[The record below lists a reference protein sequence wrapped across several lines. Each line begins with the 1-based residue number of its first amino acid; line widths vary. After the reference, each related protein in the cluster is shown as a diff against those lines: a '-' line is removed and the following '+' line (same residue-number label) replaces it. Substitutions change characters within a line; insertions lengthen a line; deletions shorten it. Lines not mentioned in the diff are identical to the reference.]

1 MQVLLGTY
9 TKKESKG
16 IYSLELDEQKHECK
30 ELVHYLKIQSPTYL
44 AKEGSRIFS
53 VCQKDDKAGV
63 AFFENGVLRS
73 QILNQNIT
81 PAHISF
87 DSNHQLLFTAN
98 YHQGQINSYRF
109 VNGALESHQKIKY
122 PEGSK
127 AHYIKTIKDLNT
139 TLVCDLGLDRLVAY
153 TLDQEKKLQE
163 TQILEF
169 PKKSG
174 PRHLV
179 SHPTKP
185 LVYVLSELTYEIFT
199 VEYEDEFEIIN
210 RMSANPTLD
219 KKNQHGAAIR
229 ISKDGKNLYTSNRF
243 DNSISVFKIDQ
254 YGSLTLIQ
262 HVSTHGEHPRDFDL
276 SPKQTHLL
284 VANMNSETCTLY
296 QRDTY
301 SGKLTLQQKGIF
313 AYEPVCVTF

>member
-30 ELVHYLKIQSPTYL
+30 ELYHYLKVESPTYL
-44 AKEGSRIFS
+44 AKDGAKIFS
-53 VCQKDDKAGV
+53 VCKDKDKAGV
-63 AFFENGVLRS
+63 KYFENGVLKG
-73 QILNQNIT
+73 QILNQHIT

-87 DSNHQLLFTAN
+87 DSTHQLLFSAN
-98 YHQGQINSYRF
+98 YHQGQINSYRL
-109 VNGALESHQKIKY
+109 VNDELESHQKIKY

-127 AHYIKTIKDLNT
+127 AHFIQTINDLNA
-139 TLVCDLGLDRLVAY
+139 TLVCDLGLDQIIAY
-153 TLDQEKKLQE
+153 RLDQDKMLQE
-163 TQILEF
+163 TQVLKF
-169 PKKSG
+169 PKHSG

-179 SHPTKP
+179 SHPSKP

-210 RMSANPTLD
+210 KMSANPTLETKD
-219 KKNQHGAAIR
+219 QHGAAIR
-229 ISKDGKNLYTSNRF
+229 ISKDGKNLYTSNRT
-243 DNSISVFKIDQ
+243 DNSISVFDIDQ

-262 HVSTHGEHPRDFDL
+262 HISTYGEHPRDFNL
-276 SPKQTHLL
+276 SPSQEHLL

-301 SGKLTLQQKGIF
+301 SGKLTLQQKGIY